1 VAVTDLGLSPKEF
14 WRLTWYEWGLY
25 MMRLYK
31 LNQERL
37 YDRDFRK
44 DLTGQ
49 FMALFAN
56 ANRSKGQRAF
66 RREDFFKLSYDTQ
79 LKSEADPELFNRVA
93 RRLGSV
99 IKKKDSG
106 DK

>member
-1 VAVTDLGLSPKEF
+1 ME
-14 WRLTWYEWGLY
+14 LT
-25 MMRLYK
+25 R
-31 LNQERL
+31 R
-37 YDRDFRK
+37 
-44 DLTGQ
+44 

-56 ANRSKGQRAF
+56 ANRSKNSRVF
-66 RREDFFKLSYDTQ
+66 KPEDFFKLSYDTQ
-79 LKSEADPELFNRVA
+79 LKPEADPELFNRVA